1 MVSKVCTRMGKNTA
15 GWLLGLSEGGVEQ
28 GYRIQQAEMDV
39 DAWFAGE
46 YVTWNRAELERFVR

>member
-1 MVSKVCTRMGKNTA
+1 MGKNTA